1 MSSDLQPFAPAVPSA
16 PPADP
21 LADVVAVLAGLLRLE
36 PEEVDARR
44 SFRFLGLGSLQ
55 AVEFVAGV
63 NARCGT
69 RVKAP
74 ALFDHATPAAF
85 ARHIARELR
94 PERAASPPSA
104 PDAPVRG
111 LTAPVPP
118 PAGRHAGS
126 EVLDVLREELAR
138 LVRCDPWE
146 IDAHAPFALMGLG
159 SVLFILLRDLVTRS
173 LGREVRTSSI
183 AFNAALGVTI
193 AGVFL
198 PSDMP
203 WRVPTT
209 AELGLLS
216 LALRLCGGFGDR
228 LFRLPLA

>member
-1 MSSDLQPFAPAVPSA
+1 MSSDLQPFAPAVPPA

-146 IDAHAPFALMGLG
+146 IDAHAPFALMDLDPTLSAEFMATVNRIYGTGERVFVLG
-159 SVLFILLRDLVTRS
+159 AHPNL
-173 LGREVRTSSI
+173 
-183 AFNAALGVTI
+183 AALAAHV
-193 AGVFL
+193 AAL
-198 PSDMP
+198 
-203 WRVPTT
+203 T
-209 AELGLLS
+209 AEPATTDVEMLLDAVRDNLLTIDQA
-216 LALRLCGGFGDR
+216 LAL
-228 LFRLPLA
+228 LPRRG

>member
-1 MSSDLQPFAPAVPSA
+1 MSSDLQPFAPAVPPA

-21 LADVVAVLAGLLRLE
+21 LVDVVAVLAGLLRLE

-146 IDAHAPFALMGLG
+146 IDAHAPFALMDLDSTLSAEFMVTVNRIYGTGERVFVLG
-159 SVLFILLRDLVTRS
+159 AHPNL
-173 LGREVRTSSI
+173 
-183 AFNAALGVTI
+183 AALAAHV
-193 AGVFL
+193 AAL
-198 PSDMP
+198 
-203 WRVPTT
+203 T
-209 AELGLLS
+209 AEPATTDVEMLLDAVRDNLLTIDQA
-216 LALRLCGGFGDR
+216 LAL
-228 LFRLPLA
+228 LPRRG

>member
-1 MSSDLQPFAPAVPSA
+1 MSSDLQPFAPAVPPA

-146 IDAHAPFALMGLG
+146 IDAHAPFALMDLDSTLSAEFMATVNRIYGTGERVFVLG
-159 SVLFILLRDLVTRS
+159 AHPDL
-173 LGREVRTSSI
+173 
-183 AFNAALGVTI
+183 AALAAHV
-193 AGVFL
+193 AAL
-198 PSDMP
+198 
-203 WRVPTT
+203 T
-209 AELGLLS
+209 AEPATTDVEMLLDAVRDNLLTIDQA
-216 LALRLCGGFGDR
+216 LAL
-228 LFRLPLA
+228 LPRRG

>member
-1 MSSDLQPFAPAVPSA
+1 MSSDLQPFAPAVPPA

-146 IDAHAPFALMGLG
+146 IDAHAPFALMDLDSTLSAEFMATVNRIYGTGERVFVLG
-159 SVLFILLRDLVTRS
+159 AHPNL
-173 LGREVRTSSI
+173 
-183 AFNAALGVTI
+183 AALAAHV
-193 AGVFL
+193 AAL
-198 PSDMP
+198 
-203 WRVPTT
+203 T
-209 AELGLLS
+209 AEPATTDVEMLLDAVRDNLLTIDQA
-216 LALRLCGGFGDR
+216 LAL
-228 LFRLPLA
+228 LPRRG

>member
-1 MSSDLQPFAPAVPSA
+1 MSSDLQPFAPAVPPA

-94 PERAASPPSA
+94 PERAASPSSA

-146 IDAHAPFALMGLG
+146 IDAHAPFVLMDLDSTLSAEFMATVNRIYGTGERVFVLG
-159 SVLFILLRDLVTRS
+159 AHPNL
-173 LGREVRTSSI
+173 
-183 AFNAALGVTI
+183 AALAAHV
-193 AGVFL
+193 AAL
-198 PSDMP
+198 
-203 WRVPTT
+203 T
-209 AELGLLS
+209 AEPATTDVEMLLDAVRDNLLTIDQA
-216 LALRLCGGFGDR
+216 LAL
-228 LFRLPLA
+228 LPRRG

>member
-1 MSSDLQPFAPAVPSA
+1 MSSDLQPFAPAVPPA

-21 LADVVAVLAGLLRLE
+21 LVDVVAVLAGLLRLE

-146 IDAHAPFALMGLG
+146 IDAHAPFALMDLDSTLSAEFMATVNRIYGTGERVFVLG
-159 SVLFILLRDLVTRS
+159 AHPNL
-173 LGREVRTSSI
+173 
-183 AFNAALGVTI
+183 AALAAHV
-193 AGVFL
+193 AAL
-198 PSDMP
+198 
-203 WRVPTT
+203 T
-209 AELGLLS
+209 AEPATTDVEMLLDAVRDNLLTIDQA
-216 LALRLCGGFGDR
+216 LAL
-228 LFRLPLA
+228 LPRRG